1 VLSGRQE
8 MTFQVLCNELD
19 FHKFTAR
26 HLKVKVNLEQA
37 MKGQRGSRD
46 IAILFI

>member
-1 VLSGRQE
+1 

-19 FHKFTAR
+19 FSQFTAR
-26 HLKVKVNLEQA
+26 HLEVKVNLEQA
-37 MKGQRGSRD
+37 MRGSRD